1 MTNLQLC
8 WMIDLYVV
16 YVRDFVS
23 SDNINGTKK
32 KQKVK
37 KEKSTQLNK
46 LKCKWFYCLGST
58 LVERDWSIIEYYKLK

>member
-1 MTNLQLC
+1 
-8 WMIDLYVV
+8 MIDLYVI

-37 KEKSTQLNK
+37 IEKNVHS
-46 LKCKWFYCLGST
+46 
-58 LVERDWSIIEYYKLK
+58 SIN